1 MKIEF
6 DEKAIKNLK
15 DKEIKEITIDIKAFP
30 TCGGMSYSPVVSLG
44 RPKDDKEY
52 TLVVQEEIDV
62 YLNKDVNPET
72 GLVRILY
79 KKFGFMEKYI
89 AMYY

>member
-15 DKEIKEITIDIKAFP
+15 NKEIKEITIDIKAFP
-30 TCGGMSYSPVVSLG
+30 TWGGMSYNPVVSLG

-52 TLVVQEEIDV
+52 TLVVEEEIDV

-79 KKFGFMEKYI
+79 KKFAFMEKYI

>member
-30 TCGGMSYSPVVSLG
+30 T
-44 RPKDDKEY
+44 
-52 TLVVQEEIDV
+52 
-62 YLNKDVNPET
+62 
-72 GLVRILY
+72 
-79 KKFGFMEKYI
+79 
-89 AMYY
+89 

>member
-1 MKIEF
+1 
-6 DEKAIKNLK
+6 
-15 DKEIKEITIDIKAFP
+15 
-30 TCGGMSYSPVVSLG
+30 MSYSPVVSLG